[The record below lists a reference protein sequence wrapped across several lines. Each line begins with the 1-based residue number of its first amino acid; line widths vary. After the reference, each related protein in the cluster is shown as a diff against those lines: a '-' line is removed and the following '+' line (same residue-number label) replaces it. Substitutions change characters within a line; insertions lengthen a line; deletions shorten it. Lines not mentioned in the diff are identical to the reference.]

1 MEHRCER
8 WWNPGVTPSNCPEC
22 DKKNLEQHI
31 MTDQKPKVW
40 RLKVGPRKRWLSWCN
55 WLQYFWFTL
64 VYFWFFLTIVNV
76 VYRPTYSWGTPPCM
90 EGGMLLN
97 LAHGPAFSDMI
108 QHGHGWH
115 VSYTHIPN
123 LPIISRARVS
133 RLDFNL
139 FKNTYRFNQ

>member
-1 MEHRCER
+1 MAKL
-8 WWNPGVTPSNCPEC
+8 VQLTPRF
-22 DKKNLEQHI
+22 LFY
-31 MTDQKPKVW
+31 
-40 RLKVGPRKRWLSWCN
+40 VGLLC
-55 WLQYFWFTL
+55 
-64 VYFWFFLTIVNV
+64 FFLTIVNGEK
-76 VYRPTYSWGTPPCM
+76 RPTFCWGTPPCM

-115 VSYTHIPN
+115 VSYTHILN

-139 FKNTYRFNQ
+139 FKNTYSFNQ

>member
-1 MEHRCER
+1 MAKL
-8 WWNPGVTPSNCPEC
+8 VQLTPI
-22 DKKNLEQHI
+22 L
-31 MTDQKPKVW
+31 
-40 RLKVGPRKRWLSWCN
+40 
-55 WLQYFWFTL
+55 L
-64 VYFWFFLTIVNV
+64 VYIGLLLVFLTIVNG